1 MNRQF
6 SWLLAQQN
14 IAFLRITFKL
24 KLVSKRKK
32 ASTAAGVYR
41 EKAVEKK
48 LIVPEGKYASIGID
62 FR

>member
-1 MNRQF
+1 M
-6 SWLLAQQN
+6 AAGATN
-14 IAFLRITFKL
+14 IVFLRITFKL